1 MSAMSTNFR
10 GSTRRGLQAFNN
22 NYGDGGYLGDIQKI
36 QSLSSILRINFG
48 LQKSP
53 GVSERLL
60 KESFSDLHVFQI
72 LQKSIPRDIRHVYKF

>member
-1 MSAMSTNFR
+1 MPAMSTNFR
-10 GSTRRGLQAFNN
+10 GSTGRVLQAFNN
-22 NYGDGGYLGDIQKI
+22 NYGDGGYPGDIQKI

-60 KESFSDLHVFQI
+60 KEIFSDLHAFQI
-72 LQKSIPRDIRHVYKF
+72 LQKSIPRDVRHVYKF